1 MFTIAIPDAWHTAD
15 WVQFADNAQEAFS
28 SYSTPT
34 LHHVLPTLEKL
45 YVSWEK
51 AASKERYQSFIPALD
66 AGMAKLDEY
75 YQRSAESDAHIMAMG
90 TVAFILSW

>member
-15 WVQFADNAQEAFS
+15 WVQFADNAQQAFS
-28 SYSTPT
+28 SSSTPT

-51 AASKERYQSFIPALD
+51 ALGKPCYDTFVPALA
-66 AGMAKLDEY
+66 AGMKLDTY
-75 YQRSAESDAHIMAMG
+75 YQQSAESDAHIMAMG
-90 TVAFILSW
+90 EVLQV